1 MRIIMSQPL
10 PKMSMNT
17 MKLLLELR
25 RTGGSFLVEMNN
37 TQIANITKLTPDQII
52 RSGEPDPEPIE
63 PELEEEEEG
72 PAAAPP
78 PKRRA
83 KKPATK

>member
-52 RSGEPDPEPIE
+52 RSGESEPEPIE
-63 PELEEEEEG
+63 PELEAEG